1 MFRPFTAIPFEL
13 LIRVH
18 FGKNRANKLRGT
30 NRFCPLV
37 GQNNSAVNRRTRY
50 YRLIVRFVPIVN
62 EFESILID
70 RSLNFDCF
78 PTIICNATFHCLLLP
93 EKTFRIECKQ
103 GLLDRPFFLRS
114 LLRLE
119 PYKNLSRNPWCSCSY
134 WSVWKGYTWCNLGV
148 VSLSK
153 EIWKLVGERDWG

>member
-1 MFRPFTAIPFEL
+1 MDLNYSLRRIFRPFTAIPFEL

-37 GQNNSAVNRRTRY
+37 DRITLPLIDGHSY
-50 YRLIVRFVPIVN
+50 YRLIARFVPIVN

-78 PTIICNATFHCLLLP
+78 PTIIHNATFHCLLLP
-93 EKTFRIECKQ
+93 EKTFRIECEQKA
-103 GLLDRPFFLRS
+103 
-114 LLRLE
+114 
-119 PYKNLSRNPWCSCSY
+119 Y
-134 WSVWKGYTWCNLGV
+134 WIGPSF
-148 VSLSK
+148 
-153 EIWKLVGERDWG
+153 